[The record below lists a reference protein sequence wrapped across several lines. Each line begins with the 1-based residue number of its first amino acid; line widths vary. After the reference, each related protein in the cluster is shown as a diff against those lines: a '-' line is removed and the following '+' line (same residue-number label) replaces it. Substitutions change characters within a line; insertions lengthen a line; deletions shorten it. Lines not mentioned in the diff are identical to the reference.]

1 MGLKI
6 EARRRGLRLGKLL
19 KIHRYFGT
27 YLRDS
32 HWLMAAAFLCSLG
45 TVATQL
51 LKPWPIKIV
60 FDAVLVPAP
69 TTDSSALVA
78 WAAARSPGVVL
89 TAVCIALLVISAVWG
104 ICSYGQTYLTARAG
118 QNVVYALRERA
129 HAHLQR
135 LSLGFHQKKQR
146 GDLLMRL
153 TGDINVLRDLLV
165 DSMIQGVYSTL
176 MLVVMLSIL
185 LAMDWKL
192 ALVVIALMPP
202 LAMTAF
208 RFSSSIKAAARRQRK
223 NEGRTAAVAAETLQG
238 IRLIQAFGEEKW
250 RNRRFHKTNRRSLK
264 AGLKATRL
272 EASMSRVIELL
283 LAAGTAS
290 VIWYGA
296 HRVLSGAVTT
306 GDLLVFLSYVHS
318 SFRPF
323 RRLARVST
331 RMAKATVCAERV
343 KELLREEPAIQDPPD
358 AKTARDL
365 EGRIKFKKVTF
376 RYPGGDQALRKVS
389 FEVEPGG
396 FVAIVG
402 PSGAGKSTLLALLLR
417 LFDPLR
423 GSIRVDGKR
432 LERYK
437 VQSLRDQMTV
447 VLQEP
452 FLFGTT
458 IRENI
463 GFRTGSYDDDELR
476 RAAELANAWEFIE
489 QLPRGL
495 DTPIAEAGASLSAGQ
510 KQRLAI
516 TRAFLRR
523 KPILLLDEPTTGL
536 DGIAEAQVLT
546 ALTRLMQ
553 GCTTLL
559 VTHTV
564 AMSRSADQILVL
576 KRGRLREH
584 GSFDELMAADGWF
597 AKAWRKQ
604 SKKRR
609 ARVVVPFAARRP
621 ERTEEIEDET
631 GAAGEPTLG

>member
-19 KIHRYFGT
+19 RIQRYFGP
-27 YLRDS
+27 YLRES
-32 HWLMAAAFLCSLG
+32 RWLMLAAFLCSLG

-60 FDAVLVPAP
+60 FDAVLVPTPAA
-69 TTDSSALVA
+69 DSIGVVA
-78 WAAARSPGVVL
+78 WAAERSPGFVL
-89 TAVCIALLVISAVWG
+89 GIVSIALLAISAVWG

-118 QNVVYALRERA
+118 QDVVYALREEA

-165 DSMIQGVYSTL
+165 DSLIQGVYSTL
-176 MLVVMLSIL
+176 MLIVMVGIL
-185 LAMDWKL
+185 LSMDWKL
-192 ALVVIALMPP
+192 ALVVVALMPP
-202 LAMTAF
+202 LAMTTF
-208 RFSSSIKAAARRQRK
+208 RFSTSIKAAARRQRK

-264 AGLKATRL
+264 AGLRATRL

-296 HRVLSGAVTT
+296 HRVLIGAVSP

-343 KELLREEPAIQDPPD
+343 KELLRQEPAIQDPPN
-358 AKTARDL
+358 AKKARSL
-365 EGRIKFKKVTF
+365 EGRIRFKKVTF
-376 RYPGGDQALRKVS
+376 RYPGGDKALSKVS
-389 FEVEPGG
+389 FDIDPGA

-417 LFDPLR
+417 LFDPSR
-423 GSIRVDGKR
+423 GSIRIDGR
-432 LERYK
+432 RIERYK

-452 FLFGTT
+452 FLFGATV
-458 IRENI
+458 RENI
-463 GFRTGSYDDDELR
+463 GFRTGARDDEDLR
-476 RAAELANAWEFIE
+476 RAAELANAWEFIRE
-489 QLPRGL
+489 LPDGL

-516 TRAFLRR
+516 ARAFLRR

-536 DGIAEAQVLT
+536 DGIAEAQVLA
-546 ALTRLMQ
+546 ALERLMR

-564 AMSRSADQILVL
+564 AMARPADRILVL
-576 KRGRLREH
+576 KRGRLRETGTH
-584 GSFDELMAADGWF
+584 EELMAADGWY

-604 SKKRR
+604 SRKRR
-609 ARVVVPFAARRP
+609 SRVVLPFSSQRRQQAEETASGP
-621 ERTEEIEDET
+621 EAT
-631 GAAGEPTLG
+631 GEPTSR